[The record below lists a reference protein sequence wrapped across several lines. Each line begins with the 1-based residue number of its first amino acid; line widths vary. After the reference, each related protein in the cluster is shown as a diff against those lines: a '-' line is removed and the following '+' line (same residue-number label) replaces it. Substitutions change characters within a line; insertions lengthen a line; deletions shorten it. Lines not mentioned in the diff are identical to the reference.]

1 MVIIINKTKAN
12 LGKNMSDDVRVKG
25 NDAKLRRDIGVLA
38 AGFLVLNGVIGAGI
52 FGLPG
57 RLVEQAG
64 MWGPWLIVIFG
75 AFIITVAWT
84 FASIASYFDTTGGPV
99 AYANRAFGPLVGFQ
113 TGWLLYIGRVS
124 AIAANINVLF
134 NYAAYLWEGASGEI
148 TRGIMFFIIIGGITV
163 VNVMGIK
170 KATQVLNVITLFKLI
185 PILLLILLA
194 IPHLTPDG
202 VLPGDLPSFD
212 DSSGLVLLIL
222 YAFVGFEGALV
233 TAGETKNPKKTI
245 PQALISG
252 ILVITAIYFTVSF
265 TYANVIRDGG
275 GNTPLVEMAE
285 VLIGPAGGVIIIIT
299 AIFSILG
306 NAMAIVVAA
315 PRMTFA
321 MAEEGTIPKWFGE
334 VHDQYATPANSI
346 TFLGVLA
353 FLLAISGTFVYLA
366 IASTLARMVA
376 YAICM
381 VSIHNIRKKAD
392 PETRADATKMPGG
405 YIIPGIAFVVCLFA
419 ISQSTLQS
427 WIYMFIFV
435 FIGSALYYL
444 QPRRT
449 GGRNE

>member
-1 MVIIINKTKAN
+1 
-12 LGKNMSDDVRVKG
+12 MSDDVGAQG
-25 NDAKLRRDIGVLA
+25 NDAKLKRDIGVLA

-64 MWGPWLIVIFG
+64 ILGPWLIVIFG

-84 FASIASYFDTTGGPV
+84 FAAIASYFNKTGGPV

-134 NYAAYLWEGASGEI
+134 NYAAYLWDAASGEI
-148 TRGIMFFIIIGGITV
+148 VRGIMFFIIIGGITV

-170 KATQVLNVITLFKLI
+170 KAMQVLNVITLFKLI
-185 PILLLILLA
+185 PIILLILLA
-194 IPHLTPDG
+194 IPHLTPEG

-245 PQALISG
+245 PRALISG
-252 ILVITAIYFTVSF
+252 ILVITAIYFTVSL
-265 TYANVIRDGG
+265 TYANVVKDGG
-275 GNTPLVEMAE
+275 GDTPLVEMAE
-285 VLIGPAGGVIIIIT
+285 VLIGPVGGVIIIIT

-346 TFLGVLA
+346 VFLGVLA

-366 IASTLARMVA
+366 IASTLARMIA

-392 PETRADATKMPGG
+392 LQTRADATKLPGG
-405 YIIPGIAFVVCLFA
+405 YIIPAIAFVVCLFA
-419 ISQSTLQS
+419 ISQSTMQS

-435 FIGSALYYL
+435 LIGSVLYYL
-444 QPRRT
+444 QRRHT
-449 GGRNE
+449 GKLQ